1 MESTSRSC
9 VLKGSLKREWSPS
22 SSSTGLCHSAGTEM
36 GLHLGGPKVLREG
49 WSFWSKTVFLFGLR
63 KGA

>member
-9 VLKGSLKREWSPS
+9 VLKGSLKCEWSPS

-36 GLHLGGPKVLREG
+36 GLHLGGSQSLKGRMEFLVKN
-49 WSFWSKTVFLFGLR
+49 SFSLW
-63 KGA
+63 A